1 MTMAKAHDS
10 AGELIAGRYRL
21 LDAFLREEGRVL
33 WHGEDTAFGRPV
45 VLTRSRAAGHG
56 GEETP
61 EPAADRILRT
71 AEILGPACHGGVAAV
86 LDVVEEPGFLW
97 TVTERPPGAPLSEL
111 LLHGRVDH
119 VRAAGI
125 GLGVLD
131 VLTAAHREGVVHRE
145 LGPSQVWSDEHDTVT
160 VTGFGL
166 TASADAP
173 RVTAPSYASPEQ
185 ARGEGGAPAAD
196 LWALGAMMYALVEG
210 RPAVRD
216 RGEAEATLRAV
227 DRLPVR
233 APRSA
238 GPLAPA
244 ILGLLRWDPVERVP
258 EAVVR
263 ESLTRILRQ
272 NFEEVTP
279 PEPLPDLLDPAG
291 DHRDGRAEGEGKGQ
305 PGRSRGGLPVGRP
318 VLLGAALAVTVAG
331 ALVFASMDGLPGGNG
346 ASASG
351 PAASRAAT
359 RAPSAPPT
367 GAGAPAG
374 RGTPTASAKPSPS
387 PSPSATAGTTLPSGF
402 SLYRAPQGFAV
413 ALPSGW
419 KPVETQSSDD
429 LAYRVTFGASGDP
442 RTLAVTY
449 STQLGPDPVAV
460 WSDLEPSLRAVSTGY
475 ERVGAIRPVT
485 YRGMKGADMEWYSVS
500 QGVRVR
506 TLGRGFLIG
515 GHRGFS
521 LRWTTPA
528 DDWDTAANR
537 QALKVFFDSFR
548 TGTQ

>member
-1 MTMAKAHDS
+1 MTMVKAQDS

-21 LDAFLREEGRVL
+21 LDVALREEGREI

-45 VLTRSRAAGHG
+45 VLTRSNVAEHR
-56 GEETP
+56 GEEAR
-61 EPAADRILRT
+61 EPAADRILRA
-71 AEILGPACHGGVAAV
+71 AEILGPACPGLVAAV
-86 LDVVEEPGFLW
+86 LDVVEEPGFVW
-97 TVTERPPGAPLSEL
+97 TVTERPPGVPLTEL
-111 LLHGRVDH
+111 LLRGPVAP
-119 VRAAGI
+119 VRATHI

-131 VLTAAHREGVVHRE
+131 VLTAAHGEGILHGE
-145 LGPSQVWSDEHDTVT
+145 LGPSQVWADEQGTVT

-166 TASADAP
+166 TAATGAT

-196 LWALGAMMYALVEG
+196 LWALGAIMYALVEG

-216 RGEAEATLRAV
+216 RGQTEATLRAV

-263 ESLTRILRQ
+263 EALTRILRQ
-272 NFEEVTP
+272 DLEESTP

-291 DHRDGRAEGEGKGQ
+291 DLRDGGPAEER
-305 PGRSRGGLPVGRP
+305 PGRTRGGLPVGRP
-318 VLLGAALAVTVAG
+318 ALLGGALAVTVVAV
-331 ALVFASMDGLPGGNG
+331 AVFASMGGLPGGDN

-351 PAASRAAT
+351 STPSQAASST
-359 RAPSAPPT
+359 PSAAPTAAGSPP
-367 GAGAPAG
+367 G
-374 RGTPTASAKPSPS
+374 RTPTASAKPSSSPS
-387 PSPSATAGTTLPSGF
+387 PSPTAGATLPAGF
-402 SLYRAPQGFAV
+402 STYQAAQGFSV
-413 ALPSGW
+413 ALPLGW

-442 RTLAVTY
+442 RTLAITY

-475 ERVGAIRPVT
+475 ERVGDIQPVT

-500 QGVRVR
+500 RGVRVR
-506 TLGRGFLIG
+506 TFGRGFLIG

-528 DDWDTAANR
+528 NDWDTTANR
-537 QALKVFFDSFR
+537 QALDVFLNSFR
-548 TGTQ
+548 PSTK

>member
-1 MTMAKAHDS
+1 
-10 AGELIAGRYRL
+10 
-21 LDAFLREEGRVL
+21 
-33 WHGEDTAFGRPV
+33 
-45 VLTRSRAAGHG
+45 
-56 GEETP
+56 
-61 EPAADRILRT
+61 
-71 AEILGPACHGGVAAV
+71 
-86 LDVVEEPGFLW
+86 
-97 TVTERPPGAPLSEL
+97 
-111 LLHGRVDH
+111 
-119 VRAAGI
+119 VRAARI

-131 VLTAAHREGVVHRE
+131 VLTAAHREGVPHGE
-145 LGPSQVWSDEHDTVT
+145 LGPSQVWADELGTVT

-166 TASADAP
+166 TAAGDAT
-173 RVTAPSYASPEQ
+173 RVTDPSYASPEQ

-196 LWALGAMMYALVEG
+196 FWALGAIMYALVEG
-210 RPAVRD
+210 RPVVRD
-216 RGEAEATLRAV
+216 RGQTEATLRAV

-263 ESLTRILRQ
+263 EALTRILRQ
-272 NFEEVTP
+272 DLEETTP
-279 PEPLPDLLDPAG
+279 PDPLPDLLDPAR
-291 DHRDGRAEGEGKGQ
+291 DFRDGGTDERR
-305 PGRSRGGLPVGRP
+305 PGRTRGGLPVGRP
-318 VLLGAALAVTVAG
+318 VLLGGALAVTVVAVG
-331 ALVFASMDGLPGGNG
+331 VFASLGGPPGGDN

-351 PAASRAAT
+351 SAPSRAASS
-359 RAPSAPPT
+359 APSAAPGT
-367 GAGAPAG
+367 AGTASGPK
-374 RGTPTASAKPSPS
+374 PTASSKPSSSPSPS
-387 PSPSATAGTTLPSGF
+387 PSPTGGTTVPAGF

-413 ALPSGW
+413 ALPLGW

-460 WSDLEPSLRAVSTGY
+460 WSALEPSLRAVSTDY
-475 ERVGAIRPVT
+475 ERVGAIQPVT

-500 QGVRVR
+500 AGVRVR
-506 TLGRGFLIG
+506 TFGRGFLIG
-515 GHRGFS
+515 DHRGFS

-537 QALKVFFDSFR
+537 QALKTFLDSFR

>member
-1 MTMAKAHDS
+1 MAKAQDS

-21 LDAFLREEGRVL
+21 LEVALREEGRAV

-45 VLTRSRAAGHG
+45 VLTRSHVAEHR
-56 GEETP
+56 GEEVR
-61 EPAADRILRT
+61 EPAADRILRA
-71 AEILGPACHGGVAAV
+71 AEILGPACPGLVAAV
-86 LDVVEEPGFLW
+86 LDVVEEPGFVW
-97 TVTERPPGAPLSEL
+97 TVTERPPGVPLSEL
-111 LLHGRVDH
+111 LLHGPVAP
-119 VRAAGI
+119 VRATRI

-131 VLTAAHREGVVHRE
+131 VLTAAHGEGVLHGE
-145 LGPSQVWSDEHDTVT
+145 LGPSQVWADDQDTVT

-166 TASADAP
+166 TAATDAT

-196 LWALGAMMYALVEG
+196 LWALGAIMYALVEG
-210 RPAVRD
+210 KPAVRD
-216 RGEAEATLRAV
+216 RGQTEATLRAV

-233 APRSA
+233 APRHA

-263 ESLTRILRQ
+263 EALTRILRQ
-272 NFEEVTP
+272 NLEESTP

-291 DHRDGRAEGEGKGQ
+291 DFRSRGADEERTGRT
-305 PGRSRGGLPVGRP
+305 RGGLPVGRP
-318 VLLGAALAVTVAG
+318 VLLGGALAVTVVAV
-331 ALVFASMDGLPGGNG
+331 AVFATMGGLPGGDD
-346 ASASG
+346 ASG
-351 PAASRAAT
+351 STPSRAAAG
-359 RAPSAPPT
+359 APSAAPT
-367 GAGAPAG
+367 SAGTTPA
-374 RGTPTASAKPSPS
+374 RTPTASPEPSSSPS
-387 PSPSATAGTTLPSGF
+387 PSPSATAGATLPSGF
-402 SLYRAPQGFAV
+402 SLYRAPQGFGV
-413 ALPSGW
+413 ALPLGW

-475 ERVGAIRPVT
+475 ERVGDIQPVT

-500 QGVRVR
+500 RGVRVR

-515 GHRGFS
+515 DHRGFS

-537 QALKVFFDSFR
+537 LALKTFFNSFR
-548 TGTQ
+548 TSTK

>member
-10 AGELIAGRYRL
+10 GGELIAGRYRL
-21 LDAFLREEGRVL
+21 LDVLLREEGRAL

-45 VLTRSRAAGHG
+45 VLTRSRAAGQP

-61 EPAADRILRT
+61 EPAADRILRI
-71 AEILGPACHGGVAAV
+71 AGILGPACHGGVAAV

-97 TVTERPPGAPLSEL
+97 TVTERPPGDPLSEL
-111 LLHGRVDH
+111 LPHGPLDPVRV
-119 VRAAGI
+119 AGI

-131 VLTAAHREGVVHRE
+131 VLGAAHHEGVTHGE
-145 LGPSQVWSDEHDTVT
+145 LGPSQVWADEHGTVT

-166 TASADAP
+166 AASADAP
-173 RVTAPSYASPEQ
+173 RATAPAYASPEQ
-185 ARGEGGAPAAD
+185 ARGEGGTPAAD

-216 RGEAEATLRAV
+216 RGEAAATLRAV

-233 APRSA
+233 APRNA

-244 ILGLLRWDPVERVP
+244 ILGLLRWDAVERVP

-263 ESLTRILRQ
+263 EALTRILRQ

-279 PEPLPDLLDPAG
+279 PEPLPDLLGPAG
-291 DHRDGRAEGEGKGQ
+291 DHRDGGAEDGSTERA
-305 PGRSRGGLPVGRP
+305 PGGRPVRRP
-318 VLLGAALAVTVAG
+318 VLLGAALAVTVVT
-331 ALVFASMDGLPGGNG
+331 ALVFAVTAGLPGGDGN
-346 ASASG
+346 AASG
-351 PAASRAAT
+351 PAPSRAAAG
-359 RAPSAPPT
+359 APSAAPT
-367 GAGAPAG
+367 AGTPAG
-374 RGTPTASAKPSPS
+374 RTPTASSKPSPS
-387 PSPSATAGTTLPSGF
+387 PSPTAGSALPSGF

-413 ALPSGW
+413 ALPKGW
-419 KPVETQSSDD
+419 SPVDTESSDD
-429 LAYRVTFGASGDP
+429 LAYRVTLGTSGDP

-460 WSDLEPSLRAVSTGY
+460 WSAKEPNLRAVITGY

-485 YRGMKGADMEWYSVS
+485 YRGMKGADMEWYSVVG
-500 QGVRVR
+500 GVRMR

-515 GHRGFS
+515 GNRGFS

-548 TGTQ
+548 TGVN

>member
-1 MTMAKAHDS
+1 MAKAQDS
-10 AGELIAGRYRL
+10 AGELIAERYRL
-21 LDAFLREEGRVL
+21 LEVALREEGRTV

-45 VLTRSRAAGHG
+45 VLTRSRVAEHR
-56 GEETP
+56 GEKP
-61 EPAADRILRT
+61 REPAADRILRA
-71 AEILGPACHGGVAAV
+71 AEILGPACPGQVAAV
-86 LDVVEEPGFLW
+86 LDVVEGSDFVW
-97 TVTERPPGAPLSEL
+97 TVTERPPGVPLTEL
-111 LLHGRVDH
+111 LLLGPVDP
-119 VRAAGI
+119 VRAAGL

-131 VLTAAHREGVVHRE
+131 VLTAAHREGLPHGE
-145 LGPSQVWSDEHDTVT
+145 LGPSQVWADEQGTVT

-166 TASADAP
+166 AAAGDAT

-185 ARGEGGAPAAD
+185 ARREGGAPAAD

-216 RGEAEATLRAV
+216 RGEPEATLKAV

-233 APRSA
+233 APRNA

-263 ESLTRILRQ
+263 EALTRILRQ
-272 NFEEVTP
+272 NLEETTP
-279 PEPLPDLLDPAG
+279 LEPLPDLLDPAG
-291 DHRDGRAEGEGKGQ
+291 DVRDAGVDEGR
-305 PGRSRGGLPVGRP
+305 PGRTREGRPVSRP
-318 VLLGAALAVTVAG
+318 VLLGGALAVTVVAVG
-331 ALVFASMDGLPGGNG
+331 VFASMGGLPGGGN

-351 PAASRAAT
+351 SAPSRAAAST
-359 RAPSAPPT
+359 PSADPT
-367 GAGAPAG
+367 AAGAQPG
-374 RGTPTASAKPSPS
+374 PTPTASSKPSSSPSPS
-387 PSPSATAGTTLPSGF
+387 PSPSGSATVPAGF

-413 ALPSGW
+413 ALPQGW

-460 WSDLEPSLRAVSTGY
+460 WSALEPSLRAVSTDY
-475 ERVGAIRPVT
+475 QRVGDIQPVT
-485 YRGMKGADMEWYSVS
+485 YRGLKGADMEWYSVS
-500 QGVRVR
+500 AGVRVR
-506 TLGRGFLIG
+506 TFGRGFLIG
-515 GHRGFS
+515 DHRGFS

-528 DDWDTAANR
+528 ADWDTTANR
-537 QALKVFFDSFR
+537 KALKTFLNSFR
-548 TGTQ
+548 PTSK

>member
-1 MTMAKAHDS
+1 MVKAQDS

-21 LDAFLREEGRVL
+21 LDAFLREEGRAL

-45 VLTRSRAAGHG
+45 VLTRSRTAGPPPEG
-56 GEETP
+56 TP

-86 LDVVEEPGFLW
+86 LDVVEEPGFVW
-97 TVTERPPGAPLSEL
+97 TVTERPPGAPLAEL
-111 LLHGRVDH
+111 LPSGPGDH
-119 VRAAGI
+119 VWAAAV

-131 VLTAAHREGVVHRE
+131 VLTAAHGEGVVHGE
-145 LGPSQVWSDEHDTVT
+145 LGPSQVWADDQGTVT

-166 TASADAP
+166 PASAAAP

-185 ARGEGGAPAAD
+185 ARGEGATPAAD
-196 LWALGAMMYALVEG
+196 LWTLGAMMYALVEG
-210 RPAVRD
+210 RPLMED
-216 RGEAEATLRAV
+216 RGSAEATFRAV

-233 APRSA
+233 EPQKA

-244 ILGLLRWDPVERVP
+244 ISGLLRWDPVERVP

-291 DHRDGRAEGEGKGQ
+291 EHRDGGAENGSAGHTRK
-305 PGRSRGGLPVGRP
+305 GLPFGRP
-318 VLLGAALAVTVAG
+318 VLLGSALAVTVVAVG
-331 ALVFASMDGLPGGNG
+331 VFAAMGGLPGG
-346 ASASG
+346 ADTSASG
-351 PAASRAAT
+351 AAPSRAAART
-359 RAPSAPPT
+359 PSAAPT
-367 GAGAPAG
+367 AAGTPAG
-374 RGTPTASAKPSPS
+374 GRTPTASPKPSPS
-387 PSPSATAGTTLPSGF
+387 PSPTAGSTVPSGF
-402 SLYRAPQGFAV
+402 SLYRAPQGFSV
-413 ALPSGW
+413 ALPLGW

-460 WSDLEPSLRAVSTGY
+460 WSAKEPNLQAVSTGY

-485 YRGMKGADMEWYSVS
+485 YHGMKGADMEWYSVVG
-500 QGVRVR
+500 GVRVR

-528 DDWDTAANR
+528 DDWNSAADR
-537 QALKVFFDSFR
+537 QALKVVLDSFR
-548 TGTQ
+548 TGVK